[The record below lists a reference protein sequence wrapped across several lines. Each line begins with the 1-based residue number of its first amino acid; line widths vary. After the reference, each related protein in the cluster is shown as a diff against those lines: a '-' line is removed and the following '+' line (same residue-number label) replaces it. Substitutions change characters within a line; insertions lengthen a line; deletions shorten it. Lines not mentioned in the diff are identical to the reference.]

1 MSGYFNHFVPSFAM
15 HELAML
21 ERILIRHCI
30 HEDIALSS
38 FDASDAATALVE
50 LFRRGV
56 HDERQLGKI
65 LAPRISYVRRL
76 GRQ

>member
-1 MSGYFNHFVPSFAM
+1 
-15 HELAML
+15 ML

-30 HEDIALSS
+30 QENIALSS
-38 FDASDAATALVE
+38 FEASDAATALVE

-65 LAPRISYVRRL
+65 LAPRASYARRL
-76 GRQ
+76 GASNRRLRLTRLVV